1 MVVWMSLKIG
11 IFTEITSENLRYR
24 TPQSD
29 CFYNLTKIGYWH
41 ALRSKWDAPLSV
53 PKKKKPQTTQ
63 TQLPHALWSCSWLE
77 PLRASRPVA
86 AQRVALASLPLAS
99 CCRSRFGVV
108 EVRQKYVKSSR
119 IFQISDHKAAAAA
132 VHDRRE

>member
-53 PKKKKPQTTQ
+53 PKKKKT
-63 TQLPHALWSCSWLE
+63 A
-77 PLRASRPVA
+77 
-86 AQRVALASLPLAS
+86 
-99 CCRSRFGVV
+99 
-108 EVRQKYVKSSR
+108 
-119 IFQISDHKAAAAA
+119 DHTDAAAARPLVVLMA
-132 VHDRRE
+132 